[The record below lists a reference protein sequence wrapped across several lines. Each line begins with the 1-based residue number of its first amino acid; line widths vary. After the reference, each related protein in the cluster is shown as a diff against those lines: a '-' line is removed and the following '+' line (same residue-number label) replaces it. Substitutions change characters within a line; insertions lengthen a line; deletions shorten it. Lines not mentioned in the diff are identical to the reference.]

1 MLFPIDNNMRE
12 IDFYKFGSVL
22 NFNRVVTTRPY
33 ETLSGFG
40 RLTLDLTWFDL
51 HASRYLTLD
60 CAPRFALE
68 LRSCHVESSSSFGS
82 ILRFG
87 EPWRFALVSA
97 SILRRCLH

>member
-68 LRSCHVESSSSFGS
+68 LRSCLMGS
-82 ILRFG
+82 GLTLQ
-87 EPWRFALVSA
+87 A
-97 SILRRCLH
+97 